1 MKAITVQPHTPGSS
15 SLDDI
20 PEPDPRDGSVL
31 VEAIAVGVCGT
42 DVEIVEGKY
51 GWAPPGK
58 ARLVLGHESLG
69 RVIDPGPTGAFR
81 EGDLVVGIVRRP
93 DPVPCPNCAVG
104 EWDMCRN
111 GQYTERG
118 IKEIDGFMSERWRIE
133 PEYAMKVD
141 PSLGLLGVLLEP
153 TTVVTKAWEQVLTIG
168 QRAFWEPH
176 TVLVTG
182 AGPIGLLAALVGK
195 QHGLEVHVLDRVE
208 SGAKPD
214 LVRALGATYHTGRAA
229 DVGFQPDVIV
239 ECTGV
244 GQVIADSVNIVGA
257 GGIVCLTGVGTRRPD
272 GRLLH
277 RRRRRDDGAA
287 EQRHRRERQRQQA
300 TLVQG
305 GTGPGSRGCHVAG
318 APRVA
323 AREAGGVHERVAPP
337 AGRHQ
342 GRHPVRRSLTGAIS
356 AEPPQPAA
364 RETGDRQEPASLHDR
379 RAPRRRS
386 GTASAGAAASPMTS
400 RCARPSGS
408 TGAAGCGRTP
418 SRAR

>member
-1 MKAITVQPHTPGSS
+1 MRAITVQPHTPDSS
-15 SLDDI
+15 RLDDV

-69 RVIDPGPTGAFR
+69 RVIDPGPSSGFR
-81 EGDLVVGIVRRP
+81 EGELVVGIVRRP
-93 DPVPCPNCAVG
+93 DPVPCPNCAIG

-141 PSLGLLGVLLEP
+141 SSLGLLGVLLEP

-182 AGPIGLLAALVGK
+182 AGPIGLLAAMVGE

-208 SGAKPD
+208 SGTKPD
-214 LVRALGATYHTGRAA
+214 LVRALGATYHTGRAT

-244 GQVIADSVNIVGA
+244 GQVIADSLHVVGA
-257 GGIVCLTGVGTRRPD
+257 GGIVCLTGVGSGGRTVGHSTADLAAAMVLQNNVIVGSVNANKRHWYKAGQALARAD
-272 GRLLH
+272 AAWLARLLS
-277 RRRRRDDGAA
+277 
-287 EQRHRRERQRQQA
+287 RRERPEAFMNALHRQPDDIKVVIQFA
-300 TLVQG
+300 D
-305 GTGPGSRGCHVAG
+305 A
-318 APRVA
+318 
-323 AREAGGVHERVAPP
+323 
-337 AGRHQ
+337 
-342 GRHPVRRSLTGAIS
+342 
-356 AEPPQPAA
+356 
-364 RETGDRQEPASLHDR
+364 
-379 RAPRRRS
+379 
-386 GTASAGAAASPMTS
+386 
-400 RCARPSGS
+400 
-408 TGAAGCGRTP
+408 
-418 SRAR
+418 